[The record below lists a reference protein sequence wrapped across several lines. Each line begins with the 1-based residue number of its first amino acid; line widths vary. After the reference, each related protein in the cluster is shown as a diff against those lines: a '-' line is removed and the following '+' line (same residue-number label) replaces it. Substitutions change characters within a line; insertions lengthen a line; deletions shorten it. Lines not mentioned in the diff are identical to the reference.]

1 MVKFNDRMVTDVVQT
16 FWAAM
21 QRGEFITD
29 AAAEVGTYRQK
40 GRRWLRE
47 SGGVRPRRGR
57 GRGLVGRCLTFA
69 EREEIAIAHARG
81 QGVRQIAHSLGRS
94 PSTISRELQR
104 NVEGTKSYRA
114 TTAHALAFERAS
126 RPKAA
131 KLATNLVLRAK
142 VEKDLE
148 KKYSPE
154 QITGRLRV
162 EFPDDP
168 EMQVSP
174 ETIYQSLYVQ
184 SRGALRRDL
193 TVCLRTGRALRRPS
207 RKVGQR
213 KNRIP
218 NMINISERPP
228 EVEDRAVPGNWE
240 GDLIIGKQNQSA
252 IGTLVERST
261 GYVMLLHLP
270 EGYKPEQVRD
280 ALAAKIKTLPESL
293 RLSLTWDQG
302 PEMNEWEH
310 VSVDADIDVYFCDP
324 HSPWQRG
331 TNENRNGLLRQY
343 FPKGTDLGV
352 HSSEDLDWVAQELN
366 DRPRKRLAFM
376 KPIELIGDLLLR

>member
-1 MVKFNDRMVTDVVQT
+1 MVAEVFQT

-21 QRGEFITD
+21 ARGEFITG
-29 AAAEVGTYRQK
+29 AAAEAGTYREK

-57 GRGLVGRCLTFA
+57 DLLGRCLTFA
-69 EREEIAIAHARG
+69 EREEIAIARARG
-81 QGVRQIAHSLGRS
+81 HGIRQIAHGLGRS
-94 PSTISRELQR
+94 PSTISRELAR
-104 NVEGTKSYRA
+104 NVVGAKGYRA
-114 TTAHALAFERAS
+114 TTAHALAYDRAS

-168 EMQVSP
+168 EMRVSP

-193 TVCLRTGRALRRPS
+193 AVCLRTGRALRRPS

-218 NMINISERPP
+218 NMINIAQRPP

-240 GDLIIGKQNQSA
+240 GDLIIGKQNQTA
-252 IGTLVERST
+252 IGTLVERTT

-270 EGYKPEQVRD
+270 DGYKPEQVRD
-280 ALAAKIKTLPESL
+280 VLAAKIKTLPDSL

-302 PEMNEWEH
+302 PEMRDWKH
-310 VSVDADIDVYFCDP
+310 VSIDAGIDIYFCDP

-331 TNENRNGLLRQY
+331 TNENTNGLLRQY

-352 HSSEDLDWVAQELN
+352 HSSDDLEWVAQELN
-366 DRPRKRLAFM
+366 DRPRKRLAFK